1 MTAEKYC
8 VNCGAPL
15 EEGQRFCPGCGQR
28 TDTLAEESAGLAED
42 TASLAED
49 TAAAVEPKDVFED
62 EPAAAAPPPPPPP
75 PPSGGLRPAASSSP
89 GGQPLQPV
97 QRPASPPPLGGQ
109 GGPAGSRPA
118 QPARPARVAPPAQPS
133 MSAEE
138 PKKSK
143 KTLYIALGCGCLAI
157 LVALIIVIVMV
168 VRGTGGFLNQ
178 IQSAVGEVDGPPIEQ
193 AVTVEAAPEGTPE
206 ATVAETT
213 VAEPT
218 AGQLS
223 SGPSRD
229 TLLYEE
235 DFTDPSSGWDEFSGD
250 DQTVGYEGGRY
261 MVVINAT
268 NWMSWGNAYQWFDDG
283 IVVEVDATKI
293 GGPDDNGFGLVF
305 GYQDGDNF
313 YRYEIASDGYYR
325 LGKYVNNEWVELI
338 PWTETDQ
345 LNLGNATNTI
355 AAEMSGG
362 TISLYANDSLLGS
375 TRDSSFSSGDV
386 GLVAGSFDIADVA
399 IAFDRFRVY
408 AVEGGGA
415 SAPVSRSTEVPA
427 TEVPATDVPVA
438 SGGAFVAGSRGALLY
453 SDDFAD
459 TGTGWDEFSGS
470 EQSVGY
476 SDGRYVIAVYI
487 TDWMTWGNAYE
498 WFDDGIVVEVDATKI
513 GGPDDNGFGIVFG
526 YQDVDNFYRYEIAS
540 DGYYRLGKYVDN
552 EWIEVIPWVETD
564 LVNLGAATNTIAVEM
579 GGGTISLYANGSLLD
594 SVVDRTFSD
603 GDVGLVAGS
612 FGQPNVQIA
621 FDRLRVYALESQG
634 GASSSAGGSGAVVVA
649 TELYG
654 AWYGVDT
661 DGVAG
666 YFQFMDDGTFIIADT
681 ELGYWGDGQYR
692 LEQDG
697 GELWIMYSEG
707 SGDWQPLAAVEFL
720 GPNTIFLMTQWG
732 DSVEME
738 RISEAELDTVLKDLE
753 YDPLF

>member
-15 EEGQRFCPGCGQR
+15 EEGQRFCPSCGQR
-28 TDTLAEESAGLAED
+28 TDSLAEDTAGLAED
-42 TASLAED
+42 TAGLAED
-49 TAAAVEPKDVFED
+49 TAAAVEPADAFED
-62 EPAAAAPPPPPPP
+62 ESAAAAPPPPPPPP
-75 PPSGGLRPAASSSP
+75 PPSGGLRPAASSSQ

-97 QRPASPPPLGGQ
+97 QRAASAPPLGGQ

-143 KTLYIALGCGCLAI
+143 KTLYWALGCGCLAI
-157 LVALIIVIVMV
+157 LAAIIAVVIIAA
-168 VRGTGGFLNQ
+168 RGAGGYLSQ

-193 AVTVEAAPEGTPE
+193 AVTVEVAPEGT
-206 ATVAETT
+206 V
-213 VAEPT
+213 
-218 AGQLS
+218 AGQPS
-223 SGPSRD
+223 SGPARG
-229 TLLYEE
+229 TLLYED
-235 DFTDPSSGWDEFSGD
+235 DFGDPGSGWDEFSGD

-305 GYQDGDNF
+305 GYQDGDDF
-313 YRYEIASDGYYR
+313 YRYEIASDGYFR

-399 IAFDRFRVY
+399 IAFDRLRVY
-408 AVEGGGA
+408 AAEGSGA
-415 SAPVSRSTEVPA
+415 SAPVSRSTEAPPTA
-427 TEVPATDVPVA
+427 VPVA
-438 SGGAFVAGSRGALLY
+438 PSGGGFVAGSRGALLY

-459 TGTGWDEFSGS
+459 TGTGWDVFSAS

-540 DGYYRLGKYVDN
+540 DGYYRLGKYVNN

-634 GASSSAGGSGAVVVA
+634 GASSSAGRSGAVVVS

-666 YFQFMDDGTFIIADT
+666 YFHFKDDGTFIIADT

-692 LEQDG
+692 VEQDG

-707 SGDWQPLAAVEFL
+707 LGDWQPLASVEFL
-720 GPNTIFLMTQWG
+720 GPDTILLATQWG

-738 RISEAELDTVLKDLE
+738 RISEAELDTVLKDLAYE
-753 YDPLF
+753 PLF